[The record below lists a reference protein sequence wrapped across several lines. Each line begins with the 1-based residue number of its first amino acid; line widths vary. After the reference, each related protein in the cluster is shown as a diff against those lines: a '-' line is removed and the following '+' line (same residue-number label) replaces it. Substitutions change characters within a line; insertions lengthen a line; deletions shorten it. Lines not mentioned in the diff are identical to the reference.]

1 MKQKPHLSA
10 IICEYNPFHYDH
22 QYHIKETR
30 KQGATHIAAIMSGHF
45 VQRGEPAL
53 LNKWARAEMALRN
66 GVDLVLELPTPW
78 AMASAEFFAAGG
90 VALANAMGC
99 VDSLSF
105 GSESGNLSGLQA
117 AAQALTL
124 PDTLAMTKTYLKEGM
139 PYAQAHVSA
148 MRHISGEKA
157 AGLLRE
163 PNNILAISYLKALT
177 CSQSGIRPLSIQRKG
192 AGHDSHST
200 NDRFASASLLR
211 CRIYEGNF
219 DCLSAWMPK
228 SCLAVLQRETLRGQS
243 PASLFNGERALLSHL
258 RRLSPR
264 HLASIQGVSEGLEN
278 RLYTAIR
285 HSTTLEELFSAL
297 KTKRYPL
304 SRLRRMV
311 MAAFLGLQKD
321 IASGKPPYL
330 RVLGFNQAGTEILHQ
345 MRTTAQLPIL
355 MRAADRAKLSTV
367 EKRVFDFEC
376 IATDLYAL
384 FCPVP
389 QPCGSELTTNSIRVF
404 SKD

>member
-10 IICEYNPFHYDH
+10 IICEYNPFHYGH

-177 CSQSGIRPLSIQRKG
+177 CSQSGIRPL
-192 AGHDSHST
+192 
-200 NDRFASASLLR
+200 ASN
-211 CRIYEGNF
+211 G
-219 DCLSAWMPK
+219 
-228 SCLAVLQRETLRGQS
+228 RGQGMTATV
-243 PASLFNGERALLSHL
+243 PTTALLPLPYYAAAFMRAILIAFPPGCQKVALPYYSGKPCAG
-258 RRLSPR
+258 RLPHPCSM
-264 HLASIQGVSEGLEN
+264 EN
-278 RLYTAIR
+278 EPY
-285 HSTTLEELFSAL
+285 
-297 KTKRYPL
+297 
-304 SRLRRMV
+304 SRIC
-311 MAAFLGLQKD
+311 AAFLPG
-321 IASGKPPYL
+321 I
-330 RVLGFNQAGTEILHQ
+330 
-345 MRTTAQLPIL
+345 
-355 MRAADRAKLSTV
+355 
-367 EKRVFDFEC
+367 
-376 IATDLYAL
+376 
-384 FCPVP
+384 
-389 QPCGSELTTNSIRVF
+389 
-404 SKD
+404 